1 MATYTIET
9 WLRGKVDFDFSQEA
23 ISAILYDRGIEEGA
37 AMADVSERDRDLC
50 YADLLM
56 YAAST
61 SVQSSGEYISDNGYQ
76 LQRAARNVYDRKAMR
91 DNALRIYRKWDDAKA
106 EEASGTNF
114 RMRNLY

>member
-9 WLRGKVDFDFSQEA
+9 WLRGKVDFNFSQEA
-23 ISAILYDRGIEEGA
+23 ISAILYDRGVAEGA
-37 AMADVSERDRDLC
+37 AMADVSEKDRDLC

-61 SVQSSGEYISDNGYQ
+61 SVQSSGEYVSDNGYQ

-91 DNALRIYRKWDDAKA
+91 DNALRIYKKWDDAKA
-106 EEASGTNF
+106 DEAAGTNF
-114 RMRNLY
+114 RLKDLY